1 MVRVKIL
8 FLLSIALGI
17 FFLLGYY
24 IRLAENKRE
33 GVQIDYSLVSDEGPI
48 ISDKFSYYEPVN
60 QKNVD
65 RVVPEELGKLV
76 EDYLC
81 GQEYYKEDCK
91 GGKNERSKLNVDPV
105 DLNEDGQG
113 EYIVMPWTIYGNS
126 IRGASG
132 GGPVLIIQK
141 SNNNLEIIGEF
152 SGNGYVV
159 MEKKTN
165 GYHNILGHMH
175 SSAASGLETMYKLS
189 GNEGG
194 IDDGRYVEV
203 FTKWYRY
210 RL

>member
-1 MVRVKIL
+1 MKQI
-8 FLLSIALGI
+8 FLLILVAGT
-17 FFLLGYY
+17 FFLLGYHM
-24 IRLAENKRE
+24 RLAENKRE
-33 GVQIDYSLVSDEGPI
+33 GAQIDYSLISDKDLI
-48 ISDKFSYYEPVN
+48 ISDKFSYYEPIN
-60 QKNVD
+60 QENED

-81 GQEYYKEDCK
+81 GQEYYKEDCN

-126 IRGASG
+126 IRGASS

-152 SGNGYVV
+152 SGNGYAV

-165 GYHNILGHMH
+165 GYRNILGHMH
-175 SSAASGLETMYKLS
+175 SSAVSGLETMYKLS
-189 GNEGG
+189 RNEVG
-194 IDDGRYVEV
+194 DESRYVEV
-203 FTKWYRY
+203 FTKWYRF
-210 RL
+210 

>member
-1 MVRVKIL
+1 MKQI
-8 FLLSIALGI
+8 FLLILVAGT
-17 FFLLGYY
+17 FFLSGYY
-24 IRLAENKRE
+24 MRLVENKRE
-33 GVQIDYSLVSDEGPI
+33 GAQIDYSLISDEDLI
-48 ISDKFSYYEPVN
+48 ISDKSSYYEPVN
-60 QKNVD
+60 QENED

-91 GGKNERSKLNVDPV
+91 GGKNERSKLNVDLV
-105 DLNEDGQG
+105 DLNKDGQG

-132 GGPVLIIQK
+132 GGPILVIQK

-152 SGNGYVV
+152 SGNGYAV
-159 MEKKTN
+159 MEKITN

-175 SSAASGLETMYKLS
+175 SSAVSGSETMYKLS
-189 GNEGG
+189 RNEVG
-194 IDDGRYVEV
+194 DESRYVEV